1 MTQKEAAPGRHNVR
15 VILIAA
21 AVVHCTLNVYV
32 VMSVF
37 LNRMMKMYVV
47 YSRLPP
53 EQRFVV
59 NSLEDH
65 QAITRI
71 LAVTPKDARILWL
84 GPNPV
89 IVNYFVYPRRL
100 FWQREYSPDERIELD
115 SEFLKSRKIT
125 HVFVNPSAIY
135 PVVYGDRSP
144 VGGSGTTESKD

>member
-89 IVNYFVYPRRL
+89 IVN
-100 FWQREYSPDERIELD
+100 
-115 SEFLKSRKIT
+115 
-125 HVFVNPSAIY
+125 
-135 PVVYGDRSP
+135 
-144 VGGSGTTESKD
+144 